1 MSIQRTQ
8 SQHATDAAQRR
19 DATERLPGEQRPA
32 PPPQQVKEFQ
42 GALQQARELAGQLG
56 RGEAGQQVAEEAIAQ
71 EAAAGKEAVAE
82 VIEESVLRRNEDL
95 GLSSSSQPP
104 GDAAA
109 MFQAQLA
116 MRDGAPVPTQVPP
129 TATAN
134 DFFEL
139 VERHV
144 RQLAVGGSGQADG
157 DGQVLLRMSD
167 STLPGTDLLLTRG
180 EGGWLLRADVRS
192 RESFDAIT
200 EAAPELARRFAE
212 RNLGTLT
219 IDPHYNG

>member
-19 DATERLPGEQRPA
+19 EATERLQGEQRPA
-32 PPPQQVKEFQ
+32 PPPQQVKEFH
-42 GALQQARELAGQLG
+42 GALQQARELAGQLARHDDRHG
-56 RGEAGQQVAEEAIAQ
+56 VDEAIAQ
-71 EAAAGKEAVAE
+71 DAVAGKEAVAK
-82 VIEESVLRRNEDL
+82 VVEESAMRRNEDL
-95 GLSSSSQPP
+95 DLSSSSQPSA
-104 GDAAA
+104 DAAA
-109 MFQAQLA
+109 MFHAQLA
-116 MRDGAPVPTQVPP
+116 MRDGAPVPAQVPP
-129 TATAN
+129 TSTAN

-167 STLPGTDLLLTRG
+167 STLPGTDLLLTRD
-180 EGGWLLRADVRS
+180 ESGWVLRADVRS